1 MSTQND
7 NGFRTFQASGALS
20 AFIVVD
26 IQTDGTIKAAAG
38 GTAQGIGVL
47 QQDVADAGYAQVKLW
62 TGAGSFLCAFTS
74 AAAITPGSPY
84 AVVTNGLLGVYTA
97 TSFPRLGVAL
107 GTVGAAAGNV
117 AEILLA
123 PTGRIVT

>member
-1 MSTQND
+1 MPVEGESSPATA
-7 NGFRTFQASGALS
+7 TTSGS
-20 AFIVVD
+20 
-26 IQTDGTIKAAAG
+26 
-38 GTAQGIGVL
+38 
-47 QQDVADAGYAQVKLW
+47 
-62 TGAGSFLCAFTS
+62 SAFTS

-84 AVVTNGLLGVYTA
+84 AVVTGGLLGVYTA